1 MENIRE
7 KLAKLEHQ
15 QRQHWMKYM
24 IDNISNG
31 ESVERWR
38 KQMKID
44 YKELTEKEKDS
55 DRVWADKVLLIITKH
70 NWETA
75 FKPKGN

>member
-1 MENIRE
+1 
-7 KLAKLEHQ
+7 
-15 QRQHWMKYM
+15 
-24 IDNISNG
+24 
-31 ESVERWR
+31 
-38 KQMKID
+38 MKID